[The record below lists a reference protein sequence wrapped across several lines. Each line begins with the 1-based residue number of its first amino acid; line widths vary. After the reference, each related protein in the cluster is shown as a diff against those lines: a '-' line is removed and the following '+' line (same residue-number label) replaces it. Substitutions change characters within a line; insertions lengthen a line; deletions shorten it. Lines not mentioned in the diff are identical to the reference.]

1 MKESTRRP
9 ASQRYAVAVGAVVA
23 IAAIDWFIQPI
34 VRGYAP
40 MSIFS
45 LAVMAAAWWGG
56 LEAGLLAL
64 ALSVVAANLLFMG
77 QVGSFTVPLSF
88 QWVHIISFLAVNV
101 AVCFMMEGLHRARR
115 SADARAR
122 EIREKHDALERAMIA
137 RERAE
142 AQLGHIVESVHDFA
156 IVAMDCDGRIIRWN
170 AGSVAIFGYSEE
182 EVRGESVELI
192 FTPEDRTAGVPQHEL
207 KNAREKGWA
216 EDERWHLRKDG
227 TRFFGSGSVSPVRD
241 GAGTLVGFTKVLR
254 DATKRWKALRAL
266 RESEESFRAVFETV
280 AVGMVQV
287 EPQTGNFLRVNRC
300 FCGITGYR
308 EEELIG
314 KSFRELTHPDDS
326 EADYEVFQRMVRG
339 ESKEYVAEKRY
350 VRKDGRVI
358 WVHVSGTPVCDGV
371 RYPPLYI
378 VGVVQDITER
388 RYAELAQA
396 EAEERFRLASEIAGL
411 GAWDTNYETEE
422 IHWSPRLK
430 EIFGLPADAQIG
442 GETALQMIH
451 PEDRPELSRRIEEA
465 MAPDGPGTYF
475 SEHRV
480 VRPDGTVRWVQIR
493 GLFLFTGEGQ
503 ARRVV
508 RGIGAVLDITERK
521 REEERMQKREEAL
534 LSLATTQS
542 SKLEERIRQV
552 TEAAASALDVERVGV
567 WLYTADREAIQ
578 CEDLYMRSKRAHGN
592 GTRLAA
598 SEFPRY
604 FEALARG
611 APILAD
617 NARTHPATAEF
628 RASYLELL
636 GITSMLDVPIWVG
649 GRLAGVLCHE
659 HTGSVRR
666 WSADEQEFAASLAMT
681 VALALEAEERR
692 RAEAALAAR
701 ERQLRQIGDSLP
713 EGILYQ
719 VLVFPDGHS
728 QFLYFSAGLER
739 QTGLT
744 PEEAL
749 RDADA
754 LWGIVSP
761 EAVQKLLEA
770 QAEAIQ
776 KMVPVDM
783 VVPLRH
789 KKTHEF
795 RWMHVRSRPEQTSQ
809 GAVLFNGLAIDVTT
823 QRQIEAALEEAE
835 ERLRLAAKAGGIGT
849 FDTNLET
856 GESHWSPEMDV
867 IFDLSPGT
875 AVPLERIPSLIH
887 PDDRERVFGE
897 IERARDPAGSGS
909 FESVLRVLP
918 PDGTVRWVRLN
929 GRTDFV
935 GEGANRR
942 AVRTLGAALDIT
954 ALKQAEEA
962 ARESSERFRTLADNM
977 SQLAWMANETGWI
990 FWHNRRWLEYTGTT
1004 PEEMEGWNWQKIV
1017 HPDYVERVTE
1027 KIRHHMEMR
1036 EGWEYTFPLR
1046 DRDGNYRWFLTRAV
1060 PIRDA
1065 EGQVTRWFGTNT
1077 DVTEQ
1082 RKGEEEL
1089 READRHKS
1097 EFLAMLGHELRNPL
1111 AAIRNVL
1118 SLCEVE
1124 NESFE
1129 WAKGVVDRQSL
1140 QLARLVEDLLD
1151 VSRIT
1156 RGKVTLR
1163 RERVDVCE
1171 AIGNAV
1177 EAARPLVT
1185 ERRHVLSVACPPHS
1199 LWVEADPAR
1208 LEQIVGNLLTNAAKY
1223 TEPGGRIW
1231 VTVSSAELPSAS
1243 SRPAAGAVK
1252 QVSGDGEEE
1261 PAREITISIR
1271 DTGVG
1276 IPPEKLPQMFEIF
1289 TQAERSLDRSEGG
1302 LGLGLAI
1309 VKMLTEMHGGRV
1321 SAWSAGLGKGS
1332 TFSIHLPATPAP
1344 AVTAQPEPGA
1354 PERGAAVSVAAP
1366 PQHPSCKDQRVL
1378 VVDDNADAAEA
1389 LGRLLRRTGCK
1400 LEIALDGPT
1409 ALDRAHKF
1417 HPTAI
1422 LLDIGLPG
1430 MDGYEVARRLR
1441 AEEHEEHALL
1451 VAITGYGQ
1459 EEDLRR
1465 SREAGFDRHLVKP
1478 VDFGEIQRL
1487 LETGQSADSVQ

>member
-9 ASQRYAVAVGAVVA
+9 ASQRYAVAVGAVIA
-23 IAAIDWFIQPI
+23 IAAIDWLIQPI

-56 LEAGLLAL
+56 LEAGLLAV

-77 QVGSFTVPLSF
+77 QVGSFKVPLSF

-101 AVCFMMEGLHRARR
+101 AVCFMMEGLHRAHR
-115 SADARAR
+115 SAVARAQ
-122 EIREKHDALERAMIA
+122 EIREKHDALERAM
-137 RERAE
+137 RERDRAE
-142 AQLGHIVESVHDFA
+142 AQLGHVVESVHDFA
-156 IVAMDCDGRIIRWN
+156 IIAMDCDSRIIRWN
-170 AGSVAIFGYSEE
+170 AGAVAIFGYSED
-182 EVRGESVELI
+182 EVRGQLVELI
-192 FTPEDRTAGVPQHEL
+192 FTPEDRAAGVPQREL
-207 KNAREKGWA
+207 KKAREKGWA

-227 TRFFGSGSVSPVRD
+227 THFFGSGSVSPVRD
-241 GAGTLVGFTKVLR
+241 GAGTLIGFTKVLR
-254 DATKRWKALRAL
+254 DSTKRWEALRAL

-287 EPQTGNFLRVNRC
+287 ESQTGNFLRVNRC

-326 EADYEVFQRMVRG
+326 EADFEVFLRMVRG
-339 ESKEYVAEKRY
+339 ESQEYVAEKRY

-358 WVHVSGTPVCDGV
+358 WVHVSGMPVRDEAHHTV
-371 RYPPLYI
+371 RYV

-388 RYAELAQA
+388 RYAELAQT

-422 IHWSPRLK
+422 VHWSPRLK
-430 EIFGLPADAQIG
+430 EIFGLPADAQIR
-442 GETALQMIH
+442 GETGLEMIH

-465 MAPDGPGTYF
+465 MAPGGPGTYF

-480 VRPDGTVRWVQIR
+480 VQPDGTVRWVQIR
-493 GLFLFTGEGQ
+493 GLFLFTGKEQ
-503 ARRVV
+503 ARHVV

-521 REEERMQKREEAL
+521 WEEERMRRREEAL
-534 LSLATTQS
+534 LSLATKQS
-542 SKLEERIRQV
+542 AKLEDRIRQV

-567 WLYTADREAIQ
+567 WLYTADRQAIQ
-578 CEDLYMRSKRAHGN
+578 CEDLYRRGQRTHGN

-598 SEFPRY
+598 HEFPRY
-604 FEALARG
+604 FEALSRG

-617 NARTHPATAEF
+617 NASTHPATAEF
-628 RASYLELL
+628 RASYLEPL

-659 HTGSVRR
+659 HTGPVRR
-666 WSADEQEFAASLAMT
+666 WSADEQEFAASLAMA
-681 VALALEAEERR
+681 VALALEAEDRR

-701 ERQLRQIGDSLP
+701 ERQLRQIGDNLP
-713 EGILYQ
+713 EGLLYQ
-719 VLVFPDGHS
+719 VQVFPDGHS
-728 QFLYFSAGLER
+728 QFLYFSAGLEG
-739 QTGLT
+739 QTGVT
-744 PEEAL
+744 PEEAF

-754 LWGIVSP
+754 LWGLVSP
-761 EAVQKLLEA
+761 ETIAKVQEA
-770 QAEAIQ
+770 QTECVR
-776 KMVPVDM
+776 KLVPFDM
-783 VVPLRH
+783 VVPFRH
-789 KKTHEF
+789 KRTNEL
-795 RWMHVRSRPEQTSQ
+795 RWIHMRSSPEQTPQ
-809 GAVLFNGLAIDVTT
+809 GAVLFNGIAIDVTT

-849 FDTNLET
+849 FDTNLDT
-856 GESHWSPEMDV
+856 GESHWSPEMDA
-867 IFDLSPGT
+867 IFDLPQDT
-875 AVPLERIPSLIH
+875 AVPVERIPSLIH
-887 PDDRERVFGE
+887 PDDRERVLRE
-897 IERARDPAGSGS
+897 IGRARDPVGSGS
-909 FESVLRVLP
+909 FESVLRVLR

-929 GRTDFV
+929 GRTEFV
-935 GEGANRR
+935 GQGAERR
-942 AVRTLGAALDIT
+942 AVRMLGAALDIT

-962 ARESSERFRTLADNM
+962 ARESSERFRTLADHM
-977 SQLAWMANETGWI
+977 SQLAWMANEKGWI
-990 FWHNRRWLEYTGTT
+990 FWHNRRWLEYTGAT
-1004 PEEMEGWNWQKIV
+1004 PEEMRGWNWQKRV

-1027 KIRHHMEMR
+1027 KLRHHIETG
-1036 EGWEYTFPLR
+1036 EVWEDTFPLR
-1046 DRDGNYRWFLTRAV
+1046 GWDGNYRWFLTRAV

-1065 EGQVTRWFGTNT
+1065 EGRVTRWFGTNT

-1118 SLCEVE
+1118 WLCEME

-1163 RERVDVCE
+1163 KERLDVCE
-1171 AIGNAV
+1171 AIARAV

-1185 ERRHVLSVACPPHS
+1185 ERRHELSVTCPPHS
-1199 LWVEADPAR
+1199 QWVDADPAR

-1231 VTVSSAELPSAS
+1231 VTVSSSELPSAS
-1243 SRPAAGAVK
+1243 SVPEAGAAK
-1252 QVSGDGEEE
+1252 QVSGDGEEA
-1261 PAREITISIR
+1261 PSREITISIR

-1289 TQAERSLDRSEGG
+1289 TQAERSLARSEGG

-1321 SAWSAGLGKGS
+1321 SAWSAGLGEGS
-1332 TFSIHLPATPAP
+1332 TFSIHLPAAPAP
-1344 AVTAQPEPGA
+1344 VAGERMEPSK

-1366 PQHPSCKDQRVL
+1366 PQPPSCKEQRVL

-1389 LGRLLRRTGCK
+1389 LGRLLRRTGCQ
-1400 LEIALDGPT
+1400 LAIALDGPS
-1409 ALDRAHKF
+1409 ALDRAHEF

-1478 VDFGEIQRL
+1478 VDFGQIRQL
-1487 LETGQSADSVQ
+1487 LEKND